1 MIKCAVLG
9 KEYSTKEE
17 MFKELID
24 NKSKIISLKTSTI
37 KNSEG
42 VHLKTIENGEVLRE
56 IQANG
61 RDEQSKADADSNG
74 FDAGFIYPVINTTNI
89 MDSHKDV
96 HFDGI
101 WDKSVVEQQG
111 KIFYAINHELKI
123 GSIIA
128 YPEDVEAFTKIMTF
142 KELGYDVEG
151 STQALIYKIKK
162 EVLTT
167 YANEDARK
175 TIEAKLPAQN
185 SVRMQY
191 VKMELGVNSE
201 NPDYKGEKAFYDK
214 HIKSISNRDEV
225 AIDGYFFGV
234 AEAKIYKEGSLVLFG
249 SNSVT
254 PVLHA
259 KEPEKSTLEK
269 TDTELE
275 AEKSLQEQIELENLL
290 FNINL

>member
-9 KEYSTKEE
+9 KDFSSKEE
-17 MFKELID
+17 MYKALKD

-42 VHLKTIENGEVLRE
+42 ISFKTINDVQKIKDNSG
-56 IQANG
+56 
-61 RDEQSKADADSNG
+61 DEQKGDPGKIDGVESG
-74 FDAGFIYPVINTTNI
+74 YIYPVINSTNI

-101 WDKSVVEQQG
+101 WDKSISEQKG
-111 KIFYAINHELKI
+111 KIFYAINHKLEI

-128 YPEDVEAFTKIMTF
+128 YPKDVEAFTRTLKF
-142 KELGYDVEG
+142 RDLGKDVDGE
-151 STQALIYKIKK
+151 TQALIYKVKMQD
-162 EVLTT
+162 

-191 VKMELGVNSE
+191 VKIEMGIDSD
-201 NPDYKGEKAFYDK
+201 NPDYKEEKAFYDK
-214 HIKSISNRDEV
+214 HIASIVNREEV
-225 AIDGYFFGV
+225 SKDGYFFGV

-259 KEPEKSTLEK
+259 SEPEKSTREK
-269 TDTELE
+269 TDAELE
-275 AEKSLQEQIELENLL
+275 AEKSLQEQKELNEFLNLL
-290 FNINL
+290 NF

>member
-9 KEYSTKEE
+9 KEFSTKEE
-17 MFKELID
+17 MFAELIA

-42 VHLKTIENGEVLRE
+42 VLFKTLEDVQKIEDKRLY
-56 IQANG
+56 
-61 RDEQSKADADSNG
+61 EQKGDIRKDNNLEPGS
-74 FDAGFIYPVINTTNI
+74 FYPVINTTNI

-101 WDKSVVEQQG
+101 WDKSIPEQKG
-111 KIFYAINHELKI
+111 KIFYAVNHKLEI
-123 GSIIA
+123 GTIIG
-128 YPEDVEAFTKIMTF
+128 YPEDVQPFTKEFAF
-142 KELGYDVEG
+142 KDLGYDVEG
-151 STQALIYKIKK
+151 NTQALVFKVK
-162 EVLTT
+162 EAVLST

-175 TIEAKLPAQN
+175 TIISKLPAQN

-191 VKMELGVNSE
+191 VKMDLGVNSK
-201 NPDYKGEKAFYDK
+201 NPDFKEEKAFYDK
-214 HIKSISNRDEV
+214 HIEKIANRDEV

-259 KEPEKSTLEK
+259 SEPEKSTHEK
-269 TDTELE
+269 SKDELE
-275 AEKSLQEQIELENLL
+275 AEKSLREKKELEELL

>member
-9 KEYSTKEE
+9 KEFSTKEE

-24 NKSKIISLKTSTI
+24 NKGKIISLKTSTI

-42 VHLKTIENGEVLRE
+42 VHFKAIEYAKDL
-56 IQANG
+56 
-61 RDEQSKADADSNG
+61 DQSKGVNKAND
-74 FDAGFIYPVINTTNI
+74 FQPGFIYPVINTTNI

-101 WDKSVVEQQG
+101 WDKSVGEQKG
-111 KIFYAINHELKI
+111 KVFYAINHKLEI

-128 YPEDVEAFTKIMTF
+128 YPEDVEPLTKMFEF
-142 KELGYDVEG
+142 KDLGYDVEG
-151 STQALIYKIKK
+151 QTQALIFKVKE
-162 EVLTT
+162 EVLST

-175 TIEAKLPAQN
+175 TIESKLPAQN
-185 SVRMQY
+185 SIRMQY
-191 VKMELGVNSE
+191 VKMDLGVNSE
-201 NPDYKGEKAFYDK
+201 NPDYKDEKAFYDK

-234 AEAKIYKEGSLVLFG
+234 SEAKIYKEGSLVLFG

-259 KEPEKSTLEK
+259 SEPTKVTHEK
-269 TDTELE
+269 TNAELE
-275 AEKSLQEQIELENLL
+275 AEKSLQEQIELEELL